1 MAEDHPEDLPETST
15 EPASEHEAAVAAA
28 VPLDDLMLRIIDEQT
43 ALADQLHTVLDG
55 QRLLGHDV
63 TMTLALA
70 QTLANGQ
77 TAILDEMRTIR
88 GQLAQLGSRDAEACA
103 NNCGI
108 SGRSRTVSTAGC
120 ALARTGWRASRRR
133 RRRAESPLPD
143 LLTGHAAG

>member
-88 GQLAQLGSRDAEACA
+88 GQLAQLCSRDTETLREQLRDIRA
-103 NNCGI
+103 I
-108 SGRSRTVSTAGC
+108 QDRIDSRLRTSENGLASLTA
-120 ALARTGWRASRRR
+120 AKTPR
-133 RRRAESPLPD
+133 
-143 LLTGHAAG
+143 

>member
-88 GQLAQLGSRDAEACA
+88 GQLAQLGSRDAEALREQLRDIRA
-103 NNCGI
+103 I
-108 SGRSRTVSTAGC
+108 QDRIDSRLRTSENGLASLTA
-120 ALARTGWRASRRR
+120 AKTPR
-133 RRRAESPLPD
+133 
-143 LLTGHAAG
+143 